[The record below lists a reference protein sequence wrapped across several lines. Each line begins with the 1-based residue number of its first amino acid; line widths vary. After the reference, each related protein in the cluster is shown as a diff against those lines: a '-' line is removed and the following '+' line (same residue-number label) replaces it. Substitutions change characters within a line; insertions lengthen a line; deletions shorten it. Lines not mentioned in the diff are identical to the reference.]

1 MAVKRTTKPRKRA
14 TKRTN
19 VKRANAI
26 SLSGIKARKGENLT
40 KGAGWRLVAT
50 KGRNRVFA
58 GRLVAVIRS
67 KGQRLAV
74 FNVPT

>member
-1 MAVKRTTKPRKRA
+1 MAVKRTTKRGKRA

-19 VKRANAI
+19 AKKANEI
-26 SLSGIKARKGENLT
+26 NLSAIKARKGENLT

-58 GRLVAVIRS
+58 ARLVAVIRS